1 VTDESATSILPTQ
14 LLRPGERR
22 ISLIA
27 ILASAFAST
36 LTFAMST
43 PLLSMRLEAQ
53 GVSGSIIGLNTAVEA
68 AAILFFTLATPTL
81 ARRLGAAN
89 ALYLGVAIMTAAI
102 ALLPIW
108 NSIEGWFVLRF
119 VMGAGIAIHWVIGEV
134 WLNTVADDAT
144 RGRVVGLYVTTM
156 SAAYCLG
163 FPVLMITGTE
173 GYLPFYLITG
183 TVAASVLPLIFA
195 RRLIPSLPSEPA
207 AHYATLLRRQPTL
220 MAAAVLNGVLI
231 NSVLAF
237 FPIFSDRMGVGERA
251 GFGMLFAVALG
262 NVLLQLPIG
271 MMADRHD
278 GRDGRK
284 LLILLAIG
292 SATGF
297 LLLPLVLDSLAA
309 WPVLTIW
316 GGSFGGLYTVGLAM
330 VGRRF
335 GPGDLA
341 AANALFAFT
350 YETGTL
356 VGPVIVGTSLD
367 LWNPYGFL
375 AAGGAA
381 CLVFLLIALTRRV

>member
-1 VTDESATSILPTQ
+1 LSGESVTALPAQ

-22 ISLIA
+22 VSLIA

-43 PLLSMRLEAQ
+43 PLLSVRLAAE
-53 GVSGSIIGLNTAVEA
+53 GHSGSTIGFNTAIEA

-81 ARRLGAAN
+81 ARRLGVAN

-102 ALLPIW
+102 ALLPVW
-108 NSIEGWFVLRF
+108 NSLEGWFVLRF

-134 WLNTVADDAT
+134 WLNTVADHAT

-173 GYLPFYLITG
+173 GLLPFYLITG
-183 TVAASVLPLIFA
+183 TVAASALPLIFA
-195 RRLIPSLPSEPA
+195 RRLIPSLPVEPA
-207 AHYATLLRRQPTL
+207 AHYGALLRRQPTL

-237 FPIFSDRMGVGERA
+237 FPVFADRMSVGERA

-271 MMADRHD
+271 VLADRND

-284 LLILLAIG
+284 LLILLATL
-292 SATGF
+292 SAGGF
-297 LLLPLVLDSLAA
+297 LLLPLALSSLAV
-309 WPVLTIW
+309 WPLLTIW

-335 GPGDLA
+335 GSGDLA

-356 VGPVIVGTSLD
+356 VGPILVGTSLD

-375 AAGGAA
+375 AAGGSA
-381 CLVFLLIALTRRV
+381 CLLFLLIALTRRV

>member
-1 VTDESATSILPTQ
+1 MTDESVTALSAP
-14 LLRPGERR
+14 LLRPVERR
-22 ISLIA
+22 VSLIA

-53 GVSGSIIGLNTAVEA
+53 GESGSMIGLNTAVEA
-68 AAILFFTLATPTL
+68 AAILFFTLATPTV
-81 ARRLGAAN
+81 ARRLGVAN
-89 ALYLGVAIMTAAI
+89 ALYVGVAIMTAAI
-102 ALLPIW
+102 ALLPVW
-108 NSIEGWFVLRF
+108 NSLEGWFVLRF

-144 RGRVVGLYVTTM
+144 RGRVIGLYVTTM

-163 FPVLMITGTE
+163 FPVLMATGTE
-173 GYLPFYLITG
+173 GLLPFYLITG
-183 TVAASVLPLIFA
+183 TVATSALPLIFA
-195 RRLIPSLPSEPA
+195 RRLIPSLPVEPA
-207 AHYATLLRRQPTL
+207 AHYATLIRRQPTL
-220 MAAAVLNGVLI
+220 MAAAVLNGMLI
-231 NSVLAF
+231 NAVLAF
-237 FPIFSDRMGVGERA
+237 FPIFADRMGASERA

-271 MMADRHD
+271 MMADRRD

-284 LLILLAIG
+284 LLILLAVT
-292 SATGF
+292 SAAGF
-297 LLLPLVLDSLAA
+297 LLLPMVLGSLAA
-309 WPVLTIW
+309 WPFLTVW

-356 VGPVIVGTSLD
+356 MGPILVGTSLD

-375 AAGGAA
+375 AAGGGA
-381 CLVFLLIALTRRV
+381 CLLFLLIALTRRA

>member
-1 VTDESATSILPTQ
+1 LTEESVTALSAP
-14 LLRPGERR
+14 LLRPAERR
-22 ISLIA
+22 VSLIA

-53 GVSGSIIGLNTAVEA
+53 GESGSMIGLNTAVEA
-68 AAILFFTLATPTL
+68 AAILFFTLATPTV
-81 ARRLGAAN
+81 ARRLGVAN
-89 ALYLGVAIMTAAI
+89 ALYVGVAIMTAAI
-102 ALLPIW
+102 ALLPVW
-108 NSIEGWFVLRF
+108 NSLEGWFVLRF

-163 FPVLMITGTE
+163 FPVLMTTGTE
-173 GYLPFYLITG
+173 GLLPFYLITG
-183 TVAASVLPLIFA
+183 TVAASALPLIFA
-195 RRLIPSLPSEPA
+195 RRLIPSLPVEPA
-207 AHYATLLRRQPTL
+207 AHYATLIRRQPTL
-220 MAAAVLNGVLI
+220 MAAAVLNGALI
-231 NSVLAF
+231 NAVLAF
-237 FPIFSDRMGVGERA
+237 FPIFVDRMGSSERA

-271 MMADRHD
+271 MMADRRD

-284 LLILLAIG
+284 LLILLAVA
-292 SATGF
+292 SAAGF
-297 LLLPLVLDSLAA
+297 LLLPMVLNSLAA
-309 WPVLTIW
+309 WPLLTIW

-356 VGPVIVGTSLD
+356 MGPILVGTSLD

-375 AAGGAA
+375 AAGGGA
-381 CLVFLLIALTRRV
+381 CLLFLLIALTRRV

>member
-1 VTDESATSILPTQ
+1 MTDESATSILPTQ

-108 NSIEGWFVLRF
+108 NTIEGWFVLRF

-237 FPIFSDRMGVGERA
+237 FRSSPIAWGWASGPASACSSPWR
-251 GFGMLFAVALG
+251 
-262 NVLLQLPIG
+262 
-271 MMADRHD
+271 
-278 GRDGRK
+278 
-284 LLILLAIG
+284 
-292 SATGF
+292 SAT
-297 LLLPLVLDSLAA
+297 SCCNCRSA
-309 WPVLTIW
+309 
-316 GGSFGGLYTVGLAM
+316 
-330 VGRRF
+330 
-335 GPGDLA
+335 
-341 AANALFAFT
+341 
-350 YETGTL
+350 
-356 VGPVIVGTSLD
+356 
-367 LWNPYGFL
+367 
-375 AAGGAA
+375 
-381 CLVFLLIALTRRV
+381 

>member
-1 VTDESATSILPTQ
+1 MPALPAQ

-22 ISLIA
+22 VSLIA

-43 PLLSMRLEAQ
+43 PLLSVRLEAQ
-53 GVSGSIIGLNTAVEA
+53 GHSGSMIGLNTSVEA

-81 ARRLGAAN
+81 ARRLGVAN

-102 ALLPIW
+102 ALLPVW
-108 NSIEGWFVLRF
+108 NSLEGWFVLRF

-163 FPVLMITGTE
+163 FPVLMMTGT
-173 GYLPFYLITG
+173 GGLLPFYIITA
-183 TVAASVLPLIFA
+183 TVAASALPLIFA
-195 RRLIPSLPSEPA
+195 RRLIPSLPTEPA
-207 AHYATLLRRQPTL
+207 AHYATLIRRQPTL
-220 MAAAVLNGVLI
+220 MAAAVLNGMLI
-231 NSVLAF
+231 NAILAF
-237 FPIFSDRMGVGERA
+237 FPVFADRMGASERT

-271 MMADRHD
+271 MLADR
-278 GRDGRK
+278 RDGQHGRM
-284 LLILLAIG
+284 LLILMAAA
-292 SATGF
+292 SAAGF
-297 LLLPLVLDSLAA
+297 LLLPMVLGSYAA
-309 WPVLTIW
+309 WPLLTIW

-335 GPGDLA
+335 GANDLT

-356 VGPVIVGTSLD
+356 VGPIIIGTGID
-367 LWNPYGFL
+367 VWNPYGFL
-375 AAGGAA
+375 AAGSGA
-381 CLVFLLIALTRRV
+381 CFLFLLIAATRRV

>member
-1 VTDESATSILPTQ
+1 MTDESVTALSAP
-14 LLRPGERR
+14 LLRPAERR
-22 ISLIA
+22 VSLIA

-53 GVSGSIIGLNTAVEA
+53 GESGSMIGLNTAVEA
-68 AAILFFTLATPTL
+68 AAILFFTLATPTV
-81 ARRLGAAN
+81 ARRLGVAN
-89 ALYLGVAIMTAAI
+89 ALYVGVAIMTAAI
-102 ALLPIW
+102 ALLPVW
-108 NSIEGWFVLRF
+108 NSLEGWFVLRF

-163 FPVLMITGTE
+163 FPVLMATGTE
-173 GYLPFYLITG
+173 GLLPFYLITG
-183 TVAASVLPLIFA
+183 TVAASALPLIFA
-195 RRLIPSLPSEPA
+195 RRLIPSLPAEPA
-207 AHYATLLRRQPTL
+207 AHYATLIRRQPIL
-220 MAAAVLNGVLI
+220 MAAAVLNGALI
-231 NSVLAF
+231 NAVLAF
-237 FPIFSDRMGVGERA
+237 FPIFVDRMGSSERA

-271 MMADRHD
+271 MMADRRD

-284 LLILLAIG
+284 LLILLAVA
-292 SATGF
+292 SAAGF
-297 LLLPLVLDSLAA
+297 LLLPMVLNSLAA
-309 WPVLTIW
+309 WPLLTIW

-356 VGPVIVGTSLD
+356 MGPILVGTSLD

-375 AAGGAA
+375 AAGGGA
-381 CLVFLLIALTRRV
+381 CLLFLLIALTRRV

>member
-1 VTDESATSILPTQ
+1 MTDESVTALPAQ

-22 ISLIA
+22 VSLIA

-53 GVSGSIIGLNTAVEA
+53 GHSGSLIGLNTAIEA

-81 ARRLGAAN
+81 ARRLGSAN
-89 ALYLGVAIMTAAI
+89 ALYLGVAIMTTAI
-102 ALLPIW
+102 ALLPVW
-108 NSIEGWFVLRF
+108 DSIEGWFVLRF

-163 FPVLMITGTE
+163 FPVLMMTGTD
-173 GYLPFYLITG
+173 GLLPFYLITG
-183 TVAASVLPLIFA
+183 TVAASALPLIFA
-195 RRLIPSLPSEPA
+195 RRLIPALPDEPA
-207 AHYATLLRRQPTL
+207 AHYAALLRRQPTL
-220 MAAAVLNGVLI
+220 MAAAVLSGVMI

-237 FPIFSDRMGVGERA
+237 LPIFSDRMGVGERA
-251 GFGMLFAVALG
+251 GLGMLFAVALG
-262 NVLLQLPIG
+262 NVLLQLPVG
-271 MMADRHD
+271 MMADRQD

-284 LLILLAIG
+284 LLILLALG
-292 SATGF
+292 TAAGF

-309 WPVLTIW
+309 WPVLLIW

-335 GPGDLA
+335 GASDLA

-356 VGPVIVGTSLD
+356 VGPVLVGTSLD
-367 LWNPYGFL
+367 LWNPFGFL
-375 AAGGAA
+375 AAGGGA

>member
-89 ALYLGVAIMTAAI
+89 ALYLGGALITAAI

-144 RGRVVGLYVTTM
+144 RGRVVGLYVTAM

-297 LLLPLVLDSLAA
+297 LLLPLVLGSLAA

-356 VGPVIVGTSLD
+356 VGPVFVGTSLD

>member
-1 VTDESATSILPTQ
+1 
-14 LLRPGERR
+14 
-22 ISLIA
+22 
-27 ILASAFAST
+27 
-36 LTFAMST
+36 
-43 PLLSMRLEAQ
+43 
-53 GVSGSIIGLNTAVEA
+53 
-68 AAILFFTLATPTL
+68 
-81 ARRLGAAN
+81 
-89 ALYLGVAIMTAAI
+89 
-102 ALLPIW
+102 
-108 NSIEGWFVLRF
+108 
-119 VMGAGIAIHWVIGEV
+119 
-134 WLNTVADDAT
+134 
-144 RGRVVGLYVTTM
+144 
-156 SAAYCLG
+156 
-163 FPVLMITGTE
+163 
-173 GYLPFYLITG
+173 
-183 TVAASVLPLIFA
+183 
-195 RRLIPSLPSEPA
+195 
-207 AHYATLLRRQPTL
+207 
-220 MAAAVLNGVLI
+220 
-231 NSVLAF
+231 
-237 FPIFSDRMGVGERA
+237 
-251 GFGMLFAVALG
+251 MLFAVALG

-356 VGPVIVGTSLD
+356 VGPVFVGTSLD

-381 CLVFLLIALTRRV
+381 CIVFLLIALTRRV

>member
-1 VTDESATSILPTQ
+1 
-14 LLRPGERR
+14 
-22 ISLIA
+22 
-27 ILASAFAST
+27 
-36 LTFAMST
+36 
-43 PLLSMRLEAQ
+43 
-53 GVSGSIIGLNTAVEA
+53 
-68 AAILFFTLATPTL
+68 
-81 ARRLGAAN
+81 
-89 ALYLGVAIMTAAI
+89 
-102 ALLPIW
+102 
-108 NSIEGWFVLRF
+108 
-119 VMGAGIAIHWVIGEV
+119 
-134 WLNTVADDAT
+134 
-144 RGRVVGLYVTTM
+144 
-156 SAAYCLG
+156 
-163 FPVLMITGTE
+163 
-173 GYLPFYLITG
+173 
-183 TVAASVLPLIFA
+183 
-195 RRLIPSLPSEPA
+195 LIPSLPSEPA

-237 FPIFSDRMGVGERA
+237 FPIFSDRMGVGEQA

-284 LLILLAIG
+284 LLIFLAIT
-292 SATGF
+292 SAVGF

-309 WPVLTIW
+309 WPLLTVW

-356 VGPVIVGTSLD
+356 VGPVFVGTSLD

-375 AAGGAA
+375 AAGGGA
-381 CLVFLLIALTRRV
+381 CLLFLLIALTRRV